1 MRVYRLYWPIA
12 AVDVRLCSLDPL
24 HKRKTTGREK
34 EKWTD
39 FDVADTQPFVELG
52 ILGVI
57 SFFVLHIR
65 FQNCSLS
72 FIRTVRSVLSVKRL
86 QKSNVLYPFY
96 ALLYSNL

>member
-1 MRVYRLYWPIA
+1 MFYRLYLPIA
-12 AVDVRLCSLDPL
+12 AVDVRLCSLDPF

-39 FDVADTQPFVELG
+39 FDVADAQPFVELG

-65 FQNCSLS
+65 FQNC
-72 FIRTVRSVLSVKRL
+72 
-86 QKSNVLYPFY
+86 
-96 ALLYSNL
+96 

>member
-1 MRVYRLYWPIA
+1 MFYRLYWPIA

-96 ALLYSNL
+96 APLYSNL